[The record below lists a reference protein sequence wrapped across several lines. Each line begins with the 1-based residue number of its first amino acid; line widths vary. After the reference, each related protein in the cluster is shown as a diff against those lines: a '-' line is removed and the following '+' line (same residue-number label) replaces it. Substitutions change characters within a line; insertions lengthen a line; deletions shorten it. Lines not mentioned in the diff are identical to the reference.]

1 MNKNEEIP
9 PQKKYQIQFKTK
21 IQEFSENNTI
31 KNPKL
36 LEMINDYL
44 SYKKTEN
51 KNYFYFKKNH
61 PNLFSFKRELFSSL
75 ENILNDILYMTNTKS
90 QNEKIE
96 TVHKWY
102 KTKINNYKELQ
113 FIQEHTKNL
122 PNEKLTEFELK
133 QNDERFIKNF
143 HLNFILNNENDVEN
157 REKINTFSSPK
168 NLIKNFSVKHVFNT
182 FDKNK
187 MINNKKV
194 FYFNNKIKEI
204 KSSFSFERPEYNF
217 NILMANYNIIQSK
230 NKMINEKRNLE
241 EIKSNLNDF
250 GKIRARFVSENNNKY
265 ELINLIEKYKNNK
278 KNLDENIN
286 DETKNDFKN
295 IFKELKK
302 KNDKKTNYDLIKGDL
317 FVNKKLGNNFTRK
330 LISKSK
336 TTVELIFNKNKRK
349 KIIINNIKNISFENI
364 IIQNENEKIY
374 NFKAKLNISSSKW
387 TIFENLKNNLRKSDD
402 ENKNNENIKPDLIYK
417 FCNNDKIFE
426 TRFKYQTICNL
437 NKIDSYK
444 DNYKIV
450 YKPMS
455 VFDITNFN
463 TKINF
468 HDSFENFKTNASVLN
483 KTNNEKKWIKN
494 HNEGNFLEMRKTLLN
509 FNLNEF
515 NILRNSLKK
524 SESASNVKSDANIN
538 NIENKKN
545 YKKTKNILTIN
556 ETIFNNYEKEYF
568 PKLYLPRSGSGLLNF
583 PPNYFIN
590 DNNKNKKKK
599 K

>member
-1 MNKNEEIP
+1 
-9 PQKKYQIQFKTK
+9 
-21 IQEFSENNTI
+21 
-31 KNPKL
+31 
-36 LEMINDYL
+36 
-44 SYKKTEN
+44 
-51 KNYFYFKKNH
+51 
-61 PNLFSFKRELFSSL
+61 
-75 ENILNDILYMTNTKS
+75 
-90 QNEKIE
+90 
-96 TVHKWY
+96 
-102 KTKINNYKELQ
+102 
-113 FIQEHTKNL
+113 
-122 PNEKLTEFELK
+122 
-133 QNDERFIKNF
+133 
-143 HLNFILNNENDVEN
+143 
-157 REKINTFSSPK
+157 
-168 NLIKNFSVKHVFNT
+168 
-182 FDKNK
+182 
-187 MINNKKV
+187 
-194 FYFNNKIKEI
+194 
-204 KSSFSFERPEYNF
+204 
-217 NILMANYNIIQSK
+217 MANYNIIQNK
-230 NKMINEKRNLE
+230 HKMINEKRNLE

-265 ELINLIEKYKNNK
+265 ELMNLIEKYKNNNKFNNFKENSNNNIKNYQKFFKEIK
-278 KNLDENIN
+278 KN
-286 DETKNDFKN
+286 KN
-295 IFKELKK
+295 
-302 KNDKKTNYDLIKGDL
+302 TNYDLIKGDL
-317 FVNKKLGNNFTRK
+317 FVNKKLGNIFTRK

-336 TTVELIFNKNKRK
+336 TTVELVFNKNKIK
-349 KIIINNIKNISFENI
+349 KININNIKNINNENF

-374 NFKAKLNISSSKW
+374 NFKAKLNFSSSKW
-387 TIFENLKNNLRKSDD
+387 TIFENLKNRKSDD
-402 ENKNNENIKPDLIYK
+402 ENKINENIKPDLIYK

-444 DNYKIV
+444 DNYKIE

-455 VFDITNFN
+455 IFDITNFN
-463 TKINF
+463 TKKNI
-468 HDSFENFKTNASVLN
+468 SFENFKTNASVLN

-524 SESASNVKSDANIN
+524 SESAANVKSDANVN

-545 YKKTKNILTIN
+545 YKKTKNFLTFN

>member
-1 MNKNEEIP
+1 MNKTEENP
-9 PQKKYQIQFKTK
+9 QQKKFQIQFKSK
-21 IQEFSENNTI
+21 IQEFSEKNSI

-36 LEMINDYL
+36 SEMINDYL
-44 SYKKTEN
+44 SHKETET

-61 PNLFSFKRELFSSL
+61 PNLFSFKKELFSSL
-75 ENILNDILYMTNTKS
+75 ENILNDLLYMTNIES
-90 QNEKIE
+90 QNQKIKS
-96 TVHKWY
+96 VYNWY
-102 KTKINNYKELQ
+102 KTKIKNYKELQ

-133 QNDERFIKNF
+133 KNDERFIKNF
-143 HLNFILNNENDVEN
+143 HLNFINNNENEVEN
-157 REKINTFSSPK
+157 REKIFSPK
-168 NLIKNFSVKHVFNT
+168 NLLKNFSVKHVFHT
-182 FDKNK
+182 FDKDK

-265 ELINLIEKYKNNK
+265 ELMNLIEKYKNNNKKFNFKENSNNNIKNYQKFFKEIK
-278 KNLDENIN
+278 KN
-286 DETKNDFKN
+286 KN
-295 IFKELKK
+295 
-302 KNDKKTNYDLIKGDL
+302 TNYDLIKGDL
-317 FVNKKLGNNFTRK
+317 FVNKKLGNIFTRK

-336 TTVELIFNKNKRK
+336 TTVELVFNKNKRK
-349 KIIINNIKNISFENI
+349 KININNIKNINNENF

-374 NFKAKLNISSSKW
+374 NFKAKLNFSSSKW
-387 TIFENLKNNLRKSDD
+387 TIFENLKNRKSDD
-402 ENKNNENIKPDLIYK
+402 ENKINENIKPDLIYK

-444 DNYKIV
+444 DNYKIE

-455 VFDITNFN
+455 IFDITNFN
-463 TKINF
+463 TKKNI
-468 HDSFENFKTNASVLN
+468 SFENFNTNASVLN

-524 SESASNVKSDANIN
+524 SESAANVKSDANVN
-538 NIENKKN
+538 NTENKKN
-545 YKKTKNILTIN
+545 YKKTKNFLTIN

>member
-1 MNKNEEIP
+1 MNKNEEISSQNKFQP
-9 PQKKYQIQFKTK
+9 QFKTK
-21 IQEFSENNTI
+21 IQEFSESNSI

-36 LEMINDYL
+36 LEIMNDYL
-44 SYKKTEN
+44 SYKQTEN

-61 PNLFSFKRELFSSL
+61 PKLFSFKKELFSSL
-75 ENILNDILYMTNTKS
+75 ETILNDILYMTNQKS

-96 TVHKWY
+96 SVYKWY
-102 KTKINNYKELQ
+102 KTKIIHYKELQ
-113 FIQEHTKNL
+113 FIKEHTQNL

-133 QNDERFIKNF
+133 QNDERFVKNF
-143 HLNFILNNENDVEN
+143 HLNFIMNNENDVEN
-157 REKINTFSSPK
+157 REKINLFSSPK
-168 NLIKNFSVKHVFNT
+168 NLLKNFNVKHVFNT

-187 MINNKKV
+187 LINNKQI

-204 KSSFSFERPEYNF
+204 KSSFSYERPEYNF
-217 NILMANYNIIQSK
+217 NILMANYNVIQSK

-250 GKIRARFVSENNNKY
+250 GKIRARFLSENNNKY
-265 ELINLIEKYKNNK
+265 ELMNLIEKYKNNK
-278 KNLDENIN
+278 KNFNSNENIFN
-286 DETKNDFKN
+286 EIKNEKIKEQKIKN
-295 IFKELKK
+295 I
-302 KNDKKTNYDLIKGDL
+302 NYDLIKGDL
-317 FVNKKLGNNFTRK
+317 FVNKKLGYNFNKK

-336 TTVELIFNKNKRK
+336 TTAELIFNKNKIK
-349 KIIINNIKNISFENI
+349 KITINKIKNISNENI
-364 IIQNENEKIY
+364 IIQNPKEKIY
-374 NFKAKLNISSSKW
+374 NFKAKLNISLSKW
-387 TIFENLKNNLRKSDD
+387 TIFENIKNNLRKSDD
-402 ENKNNENIKPDLIYK
+402 EIKNNENIKPDLIYK

-437 NKIDSYK
+437 NKIDNYK
-444 DNYKIV
+444 DNYKIE

-463 TKINF
+463 KKNS
-468 HDSFENFKTNASVLN
+468 DSLENSKTNASVLN

-515 NILRNSLKK
+515 NVLRNSLKK
-524 SESASNVKSDANIN
+524 SESMINIKSDANIN
-538 NIENKKN
+538 NIENKKINN

-590 DNNKNKKKK
+590 DNKNKKKK